1 MAQSSITLLSN
12 KSVDSAKTGTVIGFN
27 SVDKRITSSTVATV
41 NLASYKKFD
50 LITVTGAS
58 TASNNK
64 TYTVKSDAPSTGDYV
79 EVEESIIA
87 GVAGPTITL
96 THSGFVSDKKQGDGY
111 YSQVDGFH
119 TVAYHVSTT
128 LNDDDNISL
137 KMQGS
142 LATTPTEDDW
152 FDINGTKVDKETI
165 DGSTQVFPKNFTGN
179 FVWVRAK
186 ITGMTTGTISKIL
199 YNH

>member
-1 MAQSSITLLSN
+1 MAQTSITLLN
-12 KSVDSAKTGTVIGFN
+12 ETRNLESVKTGSVIGFN
-27 SVDKRITSSTVATV
+27 ASDKRITSANTATV
-41 NLASYKKFD
+41 NLAVFKKFD
-50 LITVTGAS
+50 IITITGA
-58 TASNNK
+58 TNASNNK
-64 TYTVKSDAPSTGDYV
+64 TYTVKTDGSTSFV
-79 EVEESIIA
+79 EVQESMINESA
-87 GVAGPTITL
+87 GATVSI
-96 THSGFVSDKKQGDGY
+96 THSGFVSDKEKGDGY

-119 TVAYHVSTT
+119 TVAYHVSPT

-152 FDINGTKVDKETI
+152 FDIDGTTINKNDI
-165 DGSTQVFPKNFTGN
+165 DGSTRVFPKNFTGN

-186 ITGMTTGTISKIL
+186 ITGMTSGTITKIL